1 MSASSFPA
9 LLMAA
14 VCFYVGL
21 YYLVMYSRL
30 RSQTE
35 NLFFAFTCL
44 AIGLYDVFSAGLYA
58 ARSVE
63 DGLACQRLQFAALCM
78 FSISIA
84 WFVYHFTRYRSRRP
98 FVISTIWFFLLFI
111 AGVSIRGMLTL
122 SPGRPSVKHVS
133 LAGLLRV
140 SYYEATP
147 GPLYGV
153 QYASMIA
160 LSVFLVVVLV
170 RHYFDTG
177 SRHLRPVLFSFL
189 VFFCASLNDAMVGAG
204 VYPGIYVLEYAYM
217 LIILSMSYGLLNAFV
232 DLHNEV
238 GELNATLER
247 TLGEKSIDVY
257 LRDVGA
263 ALCAQTLA
271 GLSRSGEAGGR
282 DSAMER
288 MVASDRSGIAVMSR
302 DIAILSNPNE
312 LLRRIVEKAVE
323 ASNSVSGRF
332 YVLSETGSPEIAA
345 EVRPRGETLKVSERL
360 VRAAARPGRD
370 DTGPDAAPH
379 GNELYIPVNGR
390 GGCAGVV
397 FVRKA
402 RESGGYEEG
411 DVSLLKAFLNETSV
425 AVENALLYM
434 RVRETMP
441 PPRKTTITPV
451 IEEKIRRAMLY
462 IGENFTSD
470 ISREGLAASLSMHPD
485 SLGRFFRMYTGKRIG
500 EYINELRVRKVAED
514 LDKCE
519 DSIVQIAFAAGFES
533 IATFNRA
540 FQKVMKITPTEYR
553 ERRSTGS

>member
-1 MSASSFPA
+1 
-9 LLMAA
+9 
-14 VCFYVGL
+14 
-21 YYLVMYSRL
+21 
-30 RSQTE
+30 
-35 NLFFAFTCL
+35 
-44 AIGLYDVFSAGLYA
+44 
-58 ARSVE
+58 
-63 DGLACQRLQFAALCM
+63 
-78 FSISIA
+78 
-84 WFVYHFTRYRSRRP
+84 
-98 FVISTIWFFLLFI
+98 
-111 AGVSIRGMLTL
+111 
-122 SPGRPSVKHVS
+122 
-133 LAGLLRV
+133 
-140 SYYEATP
+140 
-147 GPLYGV
+147 
-153 QYASMIA
+153 
-160 LSVFLVVVLV
+160 
-170 RHYFDTG
+170 
-177 SRHLRPVLFSFL
+177 
-189 VFFCASLNDAMVGAG
+189 
-204 VYPGIYVLEYAYM
+204 
-217 LIILSMSYGLLNAFV
+217 
-232 DLHNEV
+232 
-238 GELNATLER
+238 
-247 TLGEKSIDVY
+247 
-257 LRDVGA
+257 
-263 ALCAQTLA
+263 
-271 GLSRSGEAGGR
+271 
-282 DSAMER
+282 MER
-288 MVASDRSGIAVMSR
+288 MVASDRRGIAVMSR